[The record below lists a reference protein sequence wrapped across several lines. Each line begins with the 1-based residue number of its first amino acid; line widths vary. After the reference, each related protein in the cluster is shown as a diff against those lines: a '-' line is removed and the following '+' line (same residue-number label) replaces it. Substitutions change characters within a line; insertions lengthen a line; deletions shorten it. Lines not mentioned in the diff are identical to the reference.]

1 MLPNVEYIK
10 TLVNGLKEFVNSK
23 IKLVRKDID
32 SLPQADWNQN
42 DPTAK
47 DYIKNRTHYT
57 EIVETSSGV
66 GANGFLTGYMNA
78 IDSPSTFSKVTIS
91 GNTYRDIGVVPN
103 GRYLTASVGNYALSF
118 DQMYNNLSVSPS
130 DANAND
136 FEFFIKKE
144 ETHTIPDEYIPDW
157 VMNKADAAQ
166 PDWNKYYE
174 TDEGR
179 VKNRP
184 NIYMESGALEN
195 TTIDGGS
202 PSITPAAIFIFY
214 GDFTGK
220 IRTRRI
226 SMLYNGEELT
236 RDIVNPYTGNAI
248 TDDDCP
254 AGAMIVRCNFDLARE
269 PIFRCVNPV
278 IKDYFTSTDALPQ
291 HEMSAAPTED
301 MQIAT
306 KKYVDDAA
314 SDFVI
319 KATMGSGNAITL
331 DKTFEQIQEAI
342 NDGKKVLVDMAQGS
356 DHALLPLIGN
366 TPDRVLFASIGPGSM
381 FPTVASV
388 MASGNHVYLNI
399 MEMLTLD
406 PNGTM
411 PQVPMASAPTE
422 DMQIATKK
430 YVDDKEFILQSTT
443 PNSTKKFKIT
453 VDDSGTITTME
464 V

>member
-1 MLPNVEYIK
+1 MFPNVEYIK
-10 TLVNGLKEFVNSK
+10 TLVNGLKEFVNRK
-23 IKLVRKDID
+23 IKSVREDID
-32 SLPQADWNQN
+32 NFPQANWNQN
-42 DPTAK
+42 DSAAK

-66 GANGFLTGYMNA
+66 GAHGFITGYMNA
-78 IDSPSTFSKVTIS
+78 TDPPSTFSKVTIS
-91 GNTYRDIGVVPN
+91 GNTYRDVGVVPN

-118 DQMYNNLSVSPS
+118 DQMYNNLSVSQS

-174 TDEGR
+174 TDKGR

-184 NIYMESGALEN
+184 NIYMIPGTLEN
-195 TTIDGGS
+195 TTIDGDS
-202 PSITPAAIFIFY
+202 PSITPVAIFIFY
-214 GDFTGK
+214 SDVVNGDLTGK

-226 SMLYNGEELT
+226 SMLYNGEKLT

-254 AGAMIVRCNFDLARE
+254 AGAMIVRCNFDVSSK

-306 KKYVDDAA
+306 KKYVDD
-314 SDFVI
+314 
-319 KATMGSGNAITL
+319 
-331 DKTFEQIQEAI
+331 
-342 NDGKKVLVDMAQGS
+342 
-356 DHALLPLIGN
+356 
-366 TPDRVLFASIGPGSM
+366 
-381 FPTVASV
+381 
-388 MASGNHVYLNI
+388 
-399 MEMLTLD
+399 
-406 PNGTM
+406 
-411 PQVPMASAPTE
+411 
-422 DMQIATKK
+422 
-430 YVDDKEFILQSTT
+430 KEFILKSTT
-443 PNSTKKFKIT
+443 PGSVKKFKIT